1 MSNGIS
7 EVLSAFG
14 SYSSQQR
21 IVSATLLS
29 GPGGSSFFDPLTNSN
44 AFNARLEKHLDN
56 VRKGRGYLTSGVDKD
71 IAAKSYNSSSSL
83 SSLNPNAL
91 RQYAGYL
98 SGLSYDSKARFING
112 VSGGTQLLDKLTQI
126 NKTA

>member
-1 MSNGIS
+1 M
-7 EVLSAFG
+7 LSAYG

-29 GPGGSSFFDPLTNSN
+29 GPGGSSYFDPLSTSN
-44 AFNARLEKHLDN
+44 LFNARLEKNLDD

-71 IAAKSYNSSSSL
+71 IAAKSFNSSNSL
-83 SSLNPNAL
+83 SNLNPNAL
-91 RQYAGYL
+91 RQYSGYL

-112 VSGGTQLLDKLTQI
+112 VSGGTQLLDQLNQI
-126 NKTA
+126 NRTA